1 MKKNAFTLIELS
13 IVLVIIGLIIG
24 GSFQVLKS
32 MQENAKITNAKND
45 VQTAKNA
52 LLGYAMST
60 NYLPTKIQFE
70 SDLSPVKANQ
80 HQLFYKHDTDLE
92 TKNICAFTTTALKVQ
107 VDHRDGTTQTIK
119 DVAFVIASESAN
131 KNLQTKLTD
140 NGDGT
145 FTVEVR
151 KPYEK
156 IDDEPTPINRVE
168 EYDDIV
174 DWATLVELQKSVAC
188 ENRPL
193 RIVNSSL
200 PSTNTNNS
208 GSYSAVIVVDGNYT
222 TPTANDCTFSPSTHF
237 SYDTDGTTYKISGSS
252 GASAGT
258 VSVNCSISADNK
270 TVSKLFTITVDDA
283 SSSAGVGA
291 GNGG

>member
-24 GSFQVLKS
+24 GSFKVLKS
-32 MQENAKITNAKND
+32 MRENAKVTNAKND

-52 LLGYAMST
+52 VLGYAMMA
-60 NYLPTKIQFE
+60 NFLPTKTFFE

-80 HQLFYKHDTDLE
+80 HQLFYKHDTAIE
-92 TKNICAFTTTALKVQ
+92 TKNICAFTTTALNVQ
-107 VDHRDGTTQTIK
+107 VDHKDGTTQAIQ
-119 DVAFVIASESAN
+119 DVAFVLASESVN
-131 KNLQTKLTD
+131 KNLQTKLTN

-156 IDDEPTPINRVE
+156 IDDEPTPINRAE

-174 DWATLVELQKSVAC
+174 EWVTLAELQKSVGC
-188 ENRPL
+188 ENKPL

-200 PSTNTNNS
+200 PSTDTTSSS
-208 GSYSAVIVVDGNYT
+208 GYSAIIVVDGNYT
-222 TPTANDCTFSPSTHF
+222 TPTATSCTFSSSSTF
-237 SYDTDGTTYKISGSS
+237 PTKFKYNTVGKPYEIWNTGTEPT
-252 GASAGT
+252 GT
-258 VSVNCSISADNK
+258 VTVTCSVTADGKPSISKKFA
-270 TVSKLFTITVDDA
+270 ITV
-283 SSSAGVGA
+283 
-291 GNGG
+291 NP